1 MRTLFRRSDPP
12 KAKAE
17 LVATFDE
24 AFQRRLESLVLV
36 ARRLTA
42 GKERAERR
50 SKKSGSGIEFAA
62 HRPYFPGDDFRFVD
76 WKVFGR
82 SERLLIK
89 QFEEEQDL
97 SVYVL
102 IDCSTSMTALNSKK
116 LHYAKQLAAALGY
129 VALSSLD
136 RVSIQAFS
144 ASLGERLAPT
154 RGRNRALTMLRFIA
168 GLSAEGR
175 TDMARSLKSFAA
187 RESRRGLALVITD
200 GYDAQGFTAGIDA
213 LRYARFMPAVLCVV
227 DDADVGGDVLGD
239 VCLVDSETG
248 DTRDLTVTP
257 ALLDKVRSVRAEHF
271 SRLSSF
277 CREKQVPFFQLSIA
291 APFDD
296 AVLELLYRGGLL
308 G

>member
-12 KAKAE
+12 KAKSE
-17 LVATFDE
+17 LVDTFDE

-36 ARRLTA
+36 ARRLA
-42 GKERAERR
+42 SGKERAERR
-50 SKKSGSGIEFAA
+50 SKKSGTGIEFAA

-97 SVYVL
+97 SVYLL
-102 IDCSTSMTALNSKK
+102 IDCSLSMTAVQSKK
-116 LHYAKQLAAALGY
+116 LHYAKQVAAALGY

-136 RVSIQAFS
+136 RVSVQAFGS
-144 ASLGERLAPT
+144 TLGERLAPT

-168 GLSAEGR
+168 GLSSEGQ
-175 TDMARSLKSFAA
+175 TDMARSLKTFAA
-187 RESRRGLALVITD
+187 RETRRGLALVITD

-213 LRYARFMPAVLCVV
+213 LRYARFMPAVLCIV
-227 DDADVGGDVLGD
+227 DDGDIGGDVLGD
-239 VCLVDSETG
+239 VCLVDAETG
-248 DTRDLTVTP
+248 ETRELTVTP
-257 ALLDKVRSVRAEHF
+257 ALLEQVKAARGAHIA
-271 SRLSSF
+271 RLGTF
-277 CREKQVPFFQLSIA
+277 CREKQVPFFELSLA
-291 APFDD
+291 SPFDD